1 MKKYVFLAFI
11 LIFGTSITSG
21 YMTYIKTNPKSD
33 INEVS
38 IPQNIVENVDNVS
51 ENTIIEEQTISEIK
65 DEEIVSTLK
74 EEIIEKTPVI
84 EDKPKEEQNKKT
96 IQQVTQIQEQ
106 PSVEVKEETTK
117 TENNNNTPQLT
128 KENTDKEVVEVPK
141 QQEIIEVKDTTNTE
155 EQYTEIEVSVA
166 EKKECDGNKHGI
178 SSGNTGLWFETK
190 DKAIE
195 KYKAEIKIW
204 GDKWTNDEISDDE
217 YYKNCP
223 YGYESWSCPYC
234 GKWTLNYYL
243 NN

>member
-1 MKKYVFLAFI
+1 MKKYVILAFI

-21 YMTYIKTNPKSD
+21 YMTYIKTNPKND
-33 INEVS
+33 VNTVN

-51 ENTIIEEQTISEIK
+51 ENTIIEEKPILE
-65 DEEIVSTLK
+65 VK
-74 EEIIEKTPVI
+74 EEINFVPEEEVIEKTPVI
-84 EDKPKEEQNKKT
+84 EDKTKEEKNKKN

-106 PSVEVKEETTK
+106 LSVEVKKETTK
-117 TENNNNTPQLT
+117 IENNNNTPQLT
-128 KENTDKEVVEVPK
+128 KENKDKKVVETPK
-141 QQEIIEVKDTTNTE
+141 QQETIKVKDTTNTE

>member
-1 MKKYVFLAFI
+1 MQDSPAAVPD
-11 LIFGTSITSG
+11 
-21 YMTYIKTNPKSD
+21 YIKSD
-33 INEVS
+33 NMSDTCSVLPS
-38 IPQNIVENVDNVS
+38 LNS
-51 ENTIIEEQTISEIK
+51 
-65 DEEIVSTLK
+65 LL
-74 EEIIEKTPVI
+74 PV
-84 EDKPKEEQNKKT
+84 
-96 IQQVTQIQEQ
+96 
-106 PSVEVKEETTK
+106 K

-128 KENTDKEVVEVPK
+128 KENTDKDVVEPLK
-141 QQEIIEVKDTTNTE
+141 QQEITEVKDTTNTE